1 MILLLALTGNVG
13 KRGAGLHMG
22 AWYLLSGVEAI
33 RDRLG
38 PSWIQKLLAPLFQP
52 TVRELIG
59 SFRKYEEEHSY
70 MNVPALLFLYQHAGL
85 KDVVA
90 KPEYHDPKPGKP
102 LREAVSEALDRGTL
116 PLYPKQGKKPRI
128 YLHTRVNPLRR
139 WPMPQLAEQNL
150 WPQLDLIVGV
160 NLKMSATCAKSDI
173 VLPACGYYERRG
185 IKYAQSYLPYFVVG
199 DKAVEPIGDTK
210 SEWEISGLLMK
221 KIQQRSREKGTPL
234 VKDVKGKPRDLKQ
247 AYQHWTQQ
255 GKFDEKD
262 DLLYYQ
268 LATSRSPEIGNIPW
282 EQAARQGAVR
292 IQDLGP
298 FRTRGNICSDYE
310 PGDSVYS
317 CQWFVQK
324 KQPWPTLTGR
334 MQFYLDH
341 DWFLAAEEE
350 LPTHKEMPKV
360 GGDYP
365 LRLVGGHTRWSIHS
379 TFRDQAQML
388 QLQRG
393 EPVAYVSERDAAL
406 RGIAEGERIRVFN
419 DEGACELIA
428 KLSPSVQPGTVI
440 IHHAWENFQ
449 FANWKSNQEP
459 VPSVW
464 KSLHMAE
471 YGQLHYRFLY
481 GGPHHAPRGTA
492 VDFER
497 A

>member
-1 MILLLALTGNVG
+1 
-13 KRGAGLHMG
+13 
-22 AWYLLSGVEAI
+22 
-33 RDRLG
+33 
-38 PSWIQKLLAPLFQP
+38 
-52 TVRELIG
+52 
-59 SFRKYEEEHSY
+59 
-70 MNVPALLFLYQHAGL
+70 
-85 KDVVA
+85 
-90 KPEYHDPKPGKP
+90 
-102 LREAVSEALDRGTL
+102 
-116 PLYPKQGKKPRI
+116 
-128 YLHTRVNPLRR
+128 
-139 WPMPQLAEQNL
+139 
-150 WPQLDLIVGV
+150 
-160 NLKMSATCAKSDI
+160 
-173 VLPACGYYERRG
+173 
-185 IKYAQSYLPYFVVG
+185 
-199 DKAVEPIGDTK
+199 
-210 SEWEISGLLMK
+210 
-221 KIQQRSREKGTPL
+221 
-234 VKDVKGKPRDLKQ
+234 VKDVKGRPRDLKQ

-255 GKFDEKD
+255 GEFDEKD

-365 LRLVGGHTRWSIHS
+365 LRLVGGHARWSIHS
-379 TFRDQAQML
+379 TFRDQPQML

-393 EPVAYVSERDAAL
+393 EPVAYVSARDAAL
-406 RGIAEGERIRVFN
+406 RGVAEGERIRVFN
-419 DEGACELIA
+419 DEGECELIA
-428 KLSPSVQPGTVI
+428 KISPSVQPGTVI
-440 IHHAWENFQ
+440 IYHAWENFQ
-449 FANWKSNQEP
+449 FADWKGSQEP

-471 YGQLHYRFLY
+471 YGQLHYRFQY

-492 VDFER
+492 VDFMR
-497 A
+497 T